1 MNIDRLFLR
10 AIYKFLDESD
20 QKTIQWEDVVKSCFE
35 MFPETFG
42 FEKYT
47 EWPDT
52 WKIHNCMWRCRNQ
65 RHWII
70 GDARTGISL
79 TEIGRTMGSVKI
91 ENKIYDDVKER
102 KEKGH
107 NIKADSKLINY
118 IREHPLY
125 KKYLKNPKEFILSES
140 ELRNILKS
148 TMETNYKTLSR
159 NLDYLTKII
168 KDYGKDEFMDFSKKL
183 KEKLEEIKENE

>member
-10 AIYKFLDESD
+10 AIYKFLEDND
-20 QKTIQWEDVVKSCFE
+20 QKTVQWEDVVKSCYE
-35 MFPETFG
+35 IFPETFS

-65 RHWII
+65 RYWIL

-79 TEIGRTMGSVKI
+79 TEIGKSMGSVKI
-91 ENKIYDDVKER
+91 EDKVYDDVKER
-102 KEKGH
+102 KTKGH
-107 NIKADSKLINY
+107 NIKADPKLLNY
-118 IREHPLY
+118 ILEHSLY
-125 KKYLKNPKEFILSES
+125 KKYLRNPRSFTLSES

-148 TMETNYKTLSR
+148 TMETDYKILSK
-159 NLDYLTKII
+159 NLDYLIKII
-168 KDYGKDEFMDFSKKL
+168 NDYGKDELIGFSKKL
-183 KEKLEEIKENE
+183 KEELGDIKEDE